1 MKINDKICYYFLKWL
16 IKLSICKLRQ
26 NIIVNVGVRVEEE
39 SIILD
44 KAEFIHMNMSLY
56 YRIYILEKPPGY
68 SAKRL
73 LERL

>member
-1 MKINDKICYYFLKWL
+1 MGLGPTVLNW
-16 IKLSICKLRQ
+16 
-26 NIIVNVGVRVEEE
+26 GVRVEEE

-56 YRIYILEKPPGY
+56 YRIYILEKPPGS